1 MRLGKKYQF
10 KKSVEAIK
18 IMMMK
23 FDKKKT
29 LTVIKKK
36 FKKILSQIKEIAIK
50 RWGLNL
56 KQ

>member
-50 RWGLNL
+50 R
-56 KQ
+56 

>member
-29 LTVIKKK
+29 LTVIKK
-36 FKKILSQIKEIAIK
+36 
-50 RWGLNL
+50 NL
-56 KQ
+56 KKYYHR